1 MVLCNKLSSNIH
13 FKKLDIMKKY
23 FILNQVFK
31 KDYELNILR
40 MLFLKTEL
48 SLEDLEPVIRMK
60 LNRSFFRKDDRRSGL
75 VLVRKV
81 PLELRVW
88 TLPTMTS
95 RTLRTID
102 AKRSAIQKQVN
113 ESNRIILSKSN
124 VCMLRKMKLKTGWI
138 F

>member
-1 MVLCNKLSSNIH
+1 
-13 FKKLDIMKKY
+13 
-23 FILNQVFK
+23 
-31 KDYELNILR
+31 
-40 MLFLKTEL
+40 MLFLKMEL

-124 VCMLRKMKLKTGWI
+124 VCMLRKIKLKTGWM